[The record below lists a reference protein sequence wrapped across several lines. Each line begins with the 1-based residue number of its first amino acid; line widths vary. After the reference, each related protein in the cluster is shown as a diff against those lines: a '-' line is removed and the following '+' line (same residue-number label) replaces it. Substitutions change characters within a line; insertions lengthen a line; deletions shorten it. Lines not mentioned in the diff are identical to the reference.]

1 MMSTIDTDN
10 NQIALDMQELANLY
24 QLQAILNAML
34 DNLILISEGASGEKI
49 VVSNA
54 NLYQLAAQYYN
65 DPLQWTT
72 IAQANGLDDPQV
84 TGGALINII
93 INSGGSGYSN
103 NPTITFN
110 GNQSVVA
117 NASAVVVDGVIVKI
131 NIVTPGNFL
140 QQPQVIIADTT
151 GSGAN
156 ATAICAQSLVIPQT
170 TTSQNGILNIDS

>member
-1 MMSTIDTDN
+1 MTSTFLDN
-10 NQIALDMQELANLY
+10 NSIALDMQELANLY

-54 NLYQLAAQYYN
+54 NLYQLAAKYYN

-72 IAQANGLDDPQV
+72 IAQANGLDDPVV
-84 TGGALINII
+84 TGGQLINVIV
-93 INSGGSGYSN
+93 NNGGSNYSN
-103 NPTITFN
+103 NPTITFV

-117 NASAVVVDGVIVKI
+117 NASAIVVSGVIVKI
-131 NIVTPGNFL
+131 NIVTPGDFL
-140 QQPQVIIADTT
+140 QQPQIVITDTT
-151 GSGAN
+151 GSGAI